1 MCGCDTPTNASV
13 SNGFVVVYVGRFA
26 QQFCCVYSD
35 SHQANGNAEKGRIR
49 QRIRRPGRQPGS
61 PEESA
66 AWMFDN
72 LRVDAIETRWNA
84 TRHDAPSHYARPNRR
99 RVANVARC
107 PAWNCPAL
115 SEWSTM
121 ASNPS

>member
-1 MCGCDTPTNASV
+1 M
-13 SNGFVVVYVGRFA
+13 
-26 QQFCCVYSD
+26 
-35 SHQANGNAEKGRIR
+35 
-49 QRIRRPGRQPGS
+49 
-61 PEESA
+61 
-66 AWMFDN
+66 
-72 LRVDAIETRWNA
+72 DATETRRNA
-84 TRHDAPSHYARPNRR
+84 TRHDAPSHHARLNRR